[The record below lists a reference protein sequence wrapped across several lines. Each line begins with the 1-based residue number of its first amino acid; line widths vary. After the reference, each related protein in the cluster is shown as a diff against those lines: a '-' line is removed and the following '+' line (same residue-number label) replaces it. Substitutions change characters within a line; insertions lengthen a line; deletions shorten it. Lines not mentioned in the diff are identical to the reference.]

1 MRFGSRKLND
11 SWSARRL
18 GQASLFVFMPYGGRW
33 KRYRRAFWQHFYS
46 SATPAYEPIQLSA
59 THTFLQNVLH
69 DPSRAEQ
76 HIRL

>member
-1 MRFGSRKLND
+1 
-11 SWSARRL
+11 
-18 GQASLFVFMPYGGRW
+18 MPYGGRW
-33 KRYRRAFWQHFYS
+33 KRYRRAFWQHFYP

-69 DPSRAEQ
+69 DPARAEQ